1 MINTVIGKHKI
12 LRLIGEGGMAS
23 VYEAE
28 HEMLGTKVAIKVLNP
43 ILSTNAQIRERFRN
57 EAKLMASLNHPN
69 ITRVIDFDEQ
79 PQQLSII
86 LEFLEGED
94 LNDKIKREGAL
105 NETQITEIFSQ
116 TLLAFQYA
124 HEQGIVHRDIK
135 PSNIFI
141 LPNGQVKVLDFG
153 IAKLFGQGNEMTQ
166 TGTQMGTPIYMSP
179 EQVKGDKSIDHRSDI
194 YSLGVTMYFAINGK
208 PPYNAETESQFDI
221 FNKIVFEPLSNF
233 FVDSKFN
240 ALVLIACQKNR
251 EQRFQNCK
259 DWLMKMQKN
268 NEKTAPISSLS
279 AKNSDSSNA
288 KNDSINNSN
297 IKKPKNR
304 NKRKIAIGASIIALF
319 LIAFI
324 SFKYYKNTQLEKGI
338 SFYNLKEYEK
348 AFKIFNTSMLKGN
361 AETQYYLGKMYYYGQ
376 FVEQNKDKAFLLAKE
391 SAEQKNPKGLNLLG
405 VCFQSGSGV
414 KEDINKAIECYNKAA
429 YLGYAKGF
437 YNLGNIYHFGAEG
450 INKNN
455 QLAIENYLNCI
466 DLADDQTDKEL
477 SGEPENTIGEIYQLG
492 GSGVEIDLIKAKEY
506 YLKAIDK
513 NNAYAS
519 AHLGF
524 MYYDGKGIPLDLN
537 KAFRYSTISAN
548 LNNALGQHNL
558 GYCYLNGYG
567 CNQDEYKAFELFKK
581 SAEQGNSYGLANLG
595 YMYEANRGGAGYDIS
610 KARMYYQKAANLGNE
625 WAKQKLNQLNFQ
637 PKNR

>member
-105 NETQITEIFSQ
+105 NETQTTEIFSQ

-259 DWLMKMQKN
+259 DWLMKM
-268 NEKTAPISSLS
+268 PHSV
-279 AKNSDSSNA
+279 
-288 KNDSINNSN
+288 IN
-297 IKKPKNR
+297 
-304 NKRKIAIGASIIALF
+304 
-319 LIAFI
+319 
-324 SFKYYKNTQLEKGI
+324 
-338 SFYNLKEYEK
+338 
-348 AFKIFNTSMLKGN
+348 
-361 AETQYYLGKMYYYGQ
+361 
-376 FVEQNKDKAFLLAKE
+376 
-391 SAEQKNPKGLNLLG
+391 
-405 VCFQSGSGV
+405 
-414 KEDINKAIECYNKAA
+414 
-429 YLGYAKGF
+429 
-437 YNLGNIYHFGAEG
+437 
-450 INKNN
+450 
-455 QLAIENYLNCI
+455 
-466 DLADDQTDKEL
+466 
-477 SGEPENTIGEIYQLG
+477 
-492 GSGVEIDLIKAKEY
+492 
-506 YLKAIDK
+506 
-513 NNAYAS
+513 
-519 AHLGF
+519 
-524 MYYDGKGIPLDLN
+524 
-537 KAFRYSTISAN
+537 
-548 LNNALGQHNL
+548 
-558 GYCYLNGYG
+558 
-567 CNQDEYKAFELFKK
+567 
-581 SAEQGNSYGLANLG
+581 
-595 YMYEANRGGAGYDIS
+595 
-610 KARMYYQKAANLGNE
+610 
-625 WAKQKLNQLNFQ
+625 
-637 PKNR
+637 